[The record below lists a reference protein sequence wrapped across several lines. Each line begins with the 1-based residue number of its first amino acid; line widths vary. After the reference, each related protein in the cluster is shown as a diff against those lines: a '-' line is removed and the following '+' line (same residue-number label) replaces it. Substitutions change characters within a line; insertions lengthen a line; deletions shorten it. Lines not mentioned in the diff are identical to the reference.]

1 MKHGN
6 QSATVHHHAPA
17 SPAGPASMST
27 TGHHMRA
34 SSGSSRESS
43 RGHISSRDREKR
55 GTIGTSSAATTLP
68 ASPSSVGQAP
78 VSLSQGTLAAH
89 RSHISARSTPSLPV
103 GSQ

>member
-17 SPAGPASMST
+17 SLAGPASMST
-27 TGHHMRA
+27 TRHHMRA

-55 GTIGTSSAATTLP
+55 GTSSAATTLP

-78 VSLSQGTLAAH
+78 VSRSQGTLAAH